1 MNVLIIDDQ
10 PDVVEGMLSGIN
22 WTELQIKNVYHAY
35 DILRAK
41 EIILKNIINIML
53 CDIEMPLGSG
63 LDLYEWVAE
72 FYPDIKCIFLTSHED
87 FSYAQ
92 KALRLG
98 SFDYLI
104 QPAPYTAIETAIK
117 KASIQIKKE
126 QKQKQYSI
134 YGTYISE
141 REMDL
146 LDMLLKDYLNSSQP
160 SSDNLLNY
168 MNTISVRL
176 TPDAPCLLFLLDL
189 VKQNPAKPELDQSLL
204 RYIVHNVL
212 SEMLEDFSKKIL
224 FCQLKENQFAAVL
237 YESHETAADMAV
249 PYLNKFLSAAE
260 QYLHFNIACYVK
272 KADSFFALP
281 SSMRILIEES
291 NANAAKY
298 TGIFL
303 SGYHFHEQT
312 ETIYQAPDFA
322 HWSDLLTNGYFD
334 LVRSN
339 MHEYLDQQKKQ
350 GHINQKN
357 LSLFLQDFLQM
368 FYNILE
374 QHHIHAHGIFKQEYD
389 IHELQTSASSL
400 ERMHELLDF
409 SVDYLKNFHSSQDL
423 NSSQIDK
430 AIEYIR
436 KNIHQNISRSD
447 IASSIYMNPEYLSRL
462 FKKEKG
468 ISLSDYIIQEKL
480 KIAASLLKGTNLS
493 VSIIASNIGYTNFSY
508 FTQVFKKVYGMSPS
522 EYRQKAFKTDI

>member
-1 MNVLIIDDQ
+1 
-10 PDVVEGMLSGIN
+10 
-22 WTELQIKNVYHAY
+22 
-35 DILRAK
+35 
-41 EIILKNIINIML
+41 
-53 CDIEMPLGSG
+53 
-63 LDLYEWVAE
+63 
-72 FYPDIKCIFLTSHED
+72 
-87 FSYAQ
+87 
-92 KALRLG
+92 
-98 SFDYLI
+98 
-104 QPAPYTAIETAIK
+104 
-117 KASIQIKKE
+117 
-126 QKQKQYSI
+126 
-134 YGTYISE
+134 
-141 REMDL
+141 
-146 LDMLLKDYLNSSQP
+146 
-160 SSDNLLNY
+160 
-168 MNTISVRL
+168 
-176 TPDAPCLLFLLDL
+176 
-189 VKQNPAKPELDQSLL
+189 
-204 RYIVHNVL
+204 
-212 SEMLEDFSKKIL
+212 
-224 FCQLKENQFAAVL
+224 
-237 YESHETAADMAV
+237 
-249 PYLNKFLSAAE
+249 
-260 QYLHFNIACYVK
+260 
-272 KADSFFALP
+272 
-281 SSMRILIEES
+281 MRILIEES

-303 SGYHFHEQT
+303 SGHHFHEQT

>member
-1 MNVLIIDDQ
+1 
-10 PDVVEGMLSGIN
+10 
-22 WTELQIKNVYHAY
+22 
-35 DILRAK
+35 
-41 EIILKNIINIML
+41 
-53 CDIEMPLGSG
+53 
-63 LDLYEWVAE
+63 
-72 FYPDIKCIFLTSHED
+72 
-87 FSYAQ
+87 
-92 KALRLG
+92 
-98 SFDYLI
+98 
-104 QPAPYTAIETAIK
+104 
-117 KASIQIKKE
+117 
-126 QKQKQYSI
+126 
-134 YGTYISE
+134 
-141 REMDL
+141 MDL

-160 SSDNLLNY
+160 LSDNLLNY

-224 FCQLKENQFAAVL
+224 FCRLKENLFAAVL

-303 SGYHFHEQT
+303 SGHHFHEQT